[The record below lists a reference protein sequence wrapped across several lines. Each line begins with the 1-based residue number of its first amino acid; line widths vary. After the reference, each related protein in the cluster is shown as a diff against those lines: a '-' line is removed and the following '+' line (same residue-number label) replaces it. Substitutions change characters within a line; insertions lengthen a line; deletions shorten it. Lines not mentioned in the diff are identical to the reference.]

1 MAQSSIRIS
10 RAKLREKLNA
20 NFSVDELQLLAD
32 DLGVE
37 FAGLPGDGK
46 EAKVLHFIRRVEAKG
61 EAPALLAKCSELRPD
76 VTWGEDLK
84 RWDKVKPF
92 VLAAVA
98 AIGVIFAAIVLYVS
112 VVPAQMPA
120 GSFNIAIAEFGA
132 LGEGGA
138 DKPASG
144 GMQLSASV
152 YQRLSG
158 ALNALP
164 DAVKVDRR
172 PQVWFDG
179 ISPFEK
185 RVTIGVVVG
194 NDDEARREHASNL
207 TKDLNANL
215 LIYGNYTATQEGGTT
230 RAELTPEFYI
240 RADSRDADEFTGRQ
254 QLGRPI
260 TIRLDASGVIESG
273 ASSALR
279 TRQDALS
286 RIAIALL
293 YDANGSNDRALEFL
307 KQADV
312 ELPKSEWP
320 DQDGRELLYYLIGR
334 EALLLSSAQTDEQS
348 ALRLLDEAAD
358 YFERALKINPA
369 YPAAKLAQAST
380 RVQQANWL
388 AKRSFATVEW
398 NRIALSATQ
407 SISDTLIAQTLKR
420 AEDQS
425 PFNQKAQA
433 ILGDAYR
440 LLGVAQMRM
449 GQFEASK
456 SNLDRA
462 VQLIDAQLKQ
472 ADALQTRF
480 RAQLQLLLGVVYHER
495 ARLHKFGLRDADAG
509 EADYASAENGYKAC
523 ANDPK
528 AYDDAYIGRLRDLQ
542 CGPYLAL
549 LESER

>member
-1 MAQSSIRIS
+1 MAQSSTRIT
-10 RAKLREKLNA
+10 RAELREKLTA
-20 NFSVDELQLLAD
+20 YFTVDELQLLAD

-46 EAKVLHFIRRVEAKG
+46 EVKALHLIRRVEAKG
-61 EAPALLAKCSELRPD
+61 KAPALLAKCRELRPD
-76 VTWGEDLK
+76 VTWGEDIS
-84 RWDKVKPF
+84 RWDKIKPIA
-92 VLAAVA
+92 LAAVA
-98 AIGVIFAAIVLYVS
+98 LVVVICSVIAVYVS

-132 LGEGGA
+132 LGAGSV
-138 DKPASG
+138 DQPPG

-164 DAVKVDRR
+164 EAIKVDRQ
-172 PQVWFDG
+172 PMVWFDG
-179 ISPFEK
+179 LSPFEK

-194 NDDEARREHASNL
+194 SDDEARRDHAARR

-215 LIYGNYTATQEGGTT
+215 LIYGNYTATQEGSIT
-230 RAELTPEFYI
+230 RAELMPEFYI

-260 TIRLDASGVIESG
+260 TIRLDANGVIDSG

-279 TRQDALS
+279 TRQEALS

-307 KQADV
+307 KKADV

-348 ALRLLDEAAD
+348 ALRLLDEAAG
-358 YFERALKINPA
+358 YFESALAINSQ

-380 RVQQANWL
+380 QVQRANWL
-388 AKRSFATVEW
+388 AKQPFATVEW
-398 NRIALSATQ
+398 NGIALSATQ
-407 SISDTLIAQTLKR
+407 AISDTLIAQSLKN

-433 ILGDAYR
+433 ILGDAHR
-440 LLGVAQMRM
+440 LLAVAQMRM
-449 GQFEASK
+449 GLFEASK

-480 RAQLQLLLGVVYHER
+480 RAQLQLLLGVAYHER

-509 EADYASAENGYKAC
+509 EADYASAANAYSAC
-523 ANDPK
+523 ADDPN
-528 AYDDAYIGRLRDLQ
+528 AHDDAYIGRLRDLQ